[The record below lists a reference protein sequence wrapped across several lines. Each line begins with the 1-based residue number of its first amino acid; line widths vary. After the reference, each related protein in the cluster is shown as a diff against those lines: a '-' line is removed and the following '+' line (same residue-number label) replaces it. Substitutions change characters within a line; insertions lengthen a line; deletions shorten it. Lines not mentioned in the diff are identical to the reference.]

1 MKPGCTLFLLLFS
14 ALTASIT
21 AHAQLSSS
29 TTTAPYL
36 LAGSPTFDL
45 SISQFRENFNRQ
57 NPDLPLNEFRAIE
70 NSRDKANLTRAA
82 SKINEN
88 LYASTALE
96 RGTLKV
102 KSMQITWL
110 PIQGPEQKAAKAKA
124 LEYMAAIIRTVAPL
138 LTKEQSQKKLQK
150 MLIAGKGK
158 HYYAETEGAVR
169 YVVADNGEK
178 GLTFAVEPI
187 KLALS
192 ENLEGGELMTKKQS
206 LSGDESLYCF
216 TDHAALTSGHL
227 P

>member
-36 LAGSPTFDL
+36 LVGSPTFDL

-192 ENLEGGELMTKKQS
+192 ENLEG
-206 LSGDESLYCF
+206 
-216 TDHAALTSGHL
+216 AN
-227 P
+227 

>member
-178 GLTFAVEPI
+178 GQTFAVEPI

-192 ENLEGGELMTKKQS
+192 ENLEG
-206 LSGDESLYCF
+206 
-216 TDHAALTSGHL
+216 AN
-227 P
+227 

>member
-102 KSMQITWL
+102 KRMQITWL

-187 KLALS
+187 KLTLS
-192 ENLEGGELMTKKQS
+192 ENLEG
-206 LSGDESLYCF
+206 
-216 TDHAALTSGHL
+216 AN
-227 P
+227 

>member
-21 AHAQLSSS
+21 THAQLSSS

-124 LEYMAAIIRTVAPL
+124 LEYMAAVIRTVAPL

-187 KLALS
+187 KLTLS
-192 ENLEGGELMTKKQS
+192 ENLEG
-206 LSGDESLYCF
+206 
-216 TDHAALTSGHL
+216 AN
-227 P
+227 

>member
-57 NPDLPLNEFRAIE
+57 NTDLPLNEFRAIE

-187 KLALS
+187 KLTLS
-192 ENLEGGELMTKKQS
+192 ENLEG
-206 LSGDESLYCF
+206 
-216 TDHAALTSGHL
+216 AN
-227 P
+227 

>member
-21 AHAQLSSS
+21 AHAQLSSE

-192 ENLEGGELMTKKQS
+192 ENLEG
-206 LSGDESLYCF
+206 
-216 TDHAALTSGHL
+216 AN
-227 P
+227 

>member
-14 ALTASIT
+14 AITAST
-21 AHAQLSSS
+21 TVLAEASPSA
-29 TTTAPYL
+29 TTAPYL
-36 LAGSPTFDL
+36 LAGAPTFDL
-45 SISQFRENFNRQ
+45 SISQFRENFNQ
-57 NPDLPLNEFRAIE
+57 KNPRLPLNEFRAIDS
-70 NSRDKANLTRAA
+70 SRDRANLTRAA

-96 RGTLKV
+96 RGTLKI

-124 LEYMAAIIRTVAPL
+124 QEYMAAVIRTVAPL
-138 LTKEQSQKKLQK
+138 LTKEQSQQKLQK
-150 MLIAGKGK
+150 LLTAGKNK
-158 HYYAETEGAVR
+158 HYYAETEGAIR

-192 ENLEGGELMTKKQS
+192 ENLEGLN
-206 LSGDESLYCF
+206 
-216 TDHAALTSGHL
+216 
-227 P
+227 

>member
-1 MKPGCTLFLLLFS
+1 MKSSAYSLLLCLAMLS
-14 ALTASIT
+14 ASVTLHAADTA
-21 AHAQLSSS
+21 APAA
-29 TTTAPYL
+29 APYL
-36 LAGSPTFDL
+36 LAGAPSFDR
-45 SISQFRENFNRQ
+45 SISQFREAFNKD
-57 NPDLPLNEFRAIE
+57 NPTLPLDEFRSIE
-70 NSRDKANLTRAA
+70 SARDTSTLTRAA

-96 RGTLKV
+96 RGTLKI

-124 LEYMAAIIRTVAPL
+124 HEYMSAVLRAFTPA
-138 LTKEQSQKKLQK
+138 LTKAQSQQKLQK
-150 MLIAGKGK
+150 LLTAGKNK

-192 ENLEGGELMTKKQS
+192 DTLGG
-206 LSGDESLYCF
+206 
-216 TDHAALTSGHL
+216 AN
-227 P
+227 

>member
-21 AHAQLSSS
+21 SHAQLSSS

-192 ENLEGGELMTKKQS
+192 ENLEG
-206 LSGDESLYCF
+206 
-216 TDHAALTSGHL
+216 AN
-227 P
+227 

>member
-29 TTTAPYL
+29 STTAPYL

-192 ENLEGGELMTKKQS
+192 ENLEG
-206 LSGDESLYCF
+206 
-216 TDHAALTSGHL
+216 AN
-227 P
+227 

>member
-124 LEYMAAIIRTVAPL
+124 QEYMAAIIRTVALL

-187 KLALS
+187 KLTLS
-192 ENLEGGELMTKKQS
+192 ENLEG
-206 LSGDESLYCF
+206 
-216 TDHAALTSGHL
+216 AN
-227 P
+227 

>member
-150 MLIAGKGK
+150 MLIADKGK

-192 ENLEGGELMTKKQS
+192 ENLEG
-206 LSGDESLYCF
+206 
-216 TDHAALTSGHL
+216 AN
-227 P
+227 

>member
-124 LEYMAAIIRTVAPL
+124 LEYMAAIISTVAPL

-187 KLALS
+187 KLTLS
-192 ENLEGGELMTKKQS
+192 ENLEG
-206 LSGDESLYCF
+206 
-216 TDHAALTSGHL
+216 AN
-227 P
+227 

>member
-1 MKPGCTLFLLLFS
+1 TPGFLFFLLLFS

-187 KLALS
+187 KLTLS
-192 ENLEGGELMTKKQS
+192 ENLEG
-206 LSGDESLYCF
+206 
-216 TDHAALTSGHL
+216 AN
-227 P
+227 

>member
-36 LAGSPTFDL
+36 LAGPPTFDL

-124 LEYMAAIIRTVAPL
+124 LDYMAAIIRTVAPL

-192 ENLEGGELMTKKQS
+192 ENLEG
-206 LSGDESLYCF
+206 
-216 TDHAALTSGHL
+216 AN
-227 P
+227 

>member
-1 MKPGCTLFLLLFS
+1 MKPVCTLFLLLFS

-36 LAGSPTFDL
+36 LAGSPSFDL

-187 KLALS
+187 KLTLS
-192 ENLEGGELMTKKQS
+192 ENLEG
-206 LSGDESLYCF
+206 
-216 TDHAALTSGHL
+216 AN
-227 P
+227 

>member
-70 NSRDKANLTRAA
+70 NSRDKANLTRAT

-192 ENLEGGELMTKKQS
+192 ENLEG
-206 LSGDESLYCF
+206 
-216 TDHAALTSGHL
+216 AN
-227 P
+227 

>member
-124 LEYMAAIIRTVAPL
+124 QEYMAAIIRTVAPL

-178 GLTFAVEPI
+178 GLTFVVEPI
-187 KLALS
+187 KLTLS
-192 ENLEGGELMTKKQS
+192 ENLEG
-206 LSGDESLYCF
+206 
-216 TDHAALTSGHL
+216 AN
-227 P
+227 

>member
-36 LAGSPTFDL
+36 LAGSPTFDF

-187 KLALS
+187 KLTLS
-192 ENLEGGELMTKKQS
+192 ENLEG
-206 LSGDESLYCF
+206 
-216 TDHAALTSGHL
+216 AN
-227 P
+227 

>member
-192 ENLEGGELMTKKQS
+192 ENLEGAN
-206 LSGDESLYCF
+206 C
-216 TDHAALTSGHL
+216 
-227 P
+227 

>member
-36 LAGSPTFDL
+36 LTGSPTFDL

-158 HYYAETEGAVR
+158 RYYAETEGAVR

-187 KLALS
+187 KLTLS
-192 ENLEGGELMTKKQS
+192 ENLEG
-206 LSGDESLYCF
+206 
-216 TDHAALTSGHL
+216 AN
-227 P
+227 

>member
-138 LTKEQSQKKLQK
+138 LTKEQRQKKLQK

-192 ENLEGGELMTKKQS
+192 ENLEG
-206 LSGDESLYCF
+206 
-216 TDHAALTSGHL
+216 AN
-227 P
+227 

>member
-169 YVVADNGEK
+169 YVVADNDEK

-187 KLALS
+187 KLTLS
-192 ENLEGGELMTKKQS
+192 ENLEG
-206 LSGDESLYCF
+206 
-216 TDHAALTSGHL
+216 AN
-227 P
+227 

>member
-36 LAGSPTFDL
+36 LAGSPTFEL

-102 KSMQITWL
+102 KSIQITWL

-192 ENLEGGELMTKKQS
+192 ENLEG
-206 LSGDESLYCF
+206 
-216 TDHAALTSGHL
+216 AN
-227 P
+227 

>member
-57 NPDLPLNEFRAIE
+57 NPNLPLNEFRAIE

-192 ENLEGGELMTKKQS
+192 ENLEG
-206 LSGDESLYCF
+206 
-216 TDHAALTSGHL
+216 AN
-227 P
+227 

>member
-124 LEYMAAIIRTVAPL
+124 QEYMAAIIRTVAPL

-192 ENLEGGELMTKKQS
+192 ENLEG
-206 LSGDESLYCF
+206 
-216 TDHAALTSGHL
+216 AN
-227 P
+227 